1 MRGCECV
8 CDQLQDSKKKKNQES
23 NDLRPAGTYS
33 TRGNRNSEGR
43 KEGRQ
48 AGRQREGVKD
58 NEHGTYLIA
67 RPFLTVPR
75 VRAPVVSLGHDP
87 VVQECV
93 GGNIKHEKSNSD

>member
-1 MRGCECV
+1 MICV
-8 CDQLQDSKKKKNQES
+8 QQGLILLVETATAK
-23 NDLRPAGTYS
+23 
-33 TRGNRNSEGR
+33 EGR

-48 AGRQREGVKD
+48 AERKSEGQRA
-58 NEHGTYLIA
+58 HGTYLIA